1 MVKKLVFGDIITVR
15 KSTRK
20 ERRYIFCGKVN
31 NQLLLFDWNGES
43 HILVDSSWFRDKHMN
58 YVENIEN
65 PEMGH
70 NDRERANIYRDKF
83 NKESKDRK

>member
-1 MVKKLVFGDIITVR
+1 
-15 KSTRK
+15 
-20 ERRYIFCGKVN
+20 
-31 NQLLLFDWNGES
+31 
-43 HILVDSSWFRDKHMN
+43 MN
-58 YVENIEN
+58 YVENIKN